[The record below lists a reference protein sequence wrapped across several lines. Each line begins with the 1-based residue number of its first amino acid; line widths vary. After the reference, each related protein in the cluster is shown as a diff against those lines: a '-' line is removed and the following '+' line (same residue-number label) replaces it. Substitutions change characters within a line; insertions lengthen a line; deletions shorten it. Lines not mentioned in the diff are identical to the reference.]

1 VPTWNYVVVHAHGP
15 AKIYEDRDWLLR
27 NVRELT
33 DSQERNRAEPWGVGD
48 APVEYIDRLLN
59 AIVGVEIPI
68 ARLTGKWKASQHRS
82 TAETAKVIEA
92 LNAEGDAAAEM
103 AAVMSATLR

>member
-1 VPTWNYVVVHAHGP
+1 
-15 AKIYEDRDWLLR
+15 
-27 NVRELT
+27 
-33 DSQERNRAEPWGVGD
+33 
-48 APVEYIDRLLN
+48 
-59 AIVGVEIPI
+59 VEIPI